1 MTGEMRVSGWRIA
14 SSLATIITASVVSVG
29 ALIAVAGCVS
39 AHFAKTC
46 ELERLNAT
54 PADS

>member
-1 MTGEMRVSGWRIA
+1 MAGEMRVSGWRIA